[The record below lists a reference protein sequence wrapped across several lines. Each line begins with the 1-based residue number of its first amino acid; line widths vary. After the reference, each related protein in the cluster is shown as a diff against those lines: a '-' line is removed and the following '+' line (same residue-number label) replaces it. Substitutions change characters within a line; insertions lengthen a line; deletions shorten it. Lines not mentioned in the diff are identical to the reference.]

1 MSVAEGDVGV
11 QTLEAEQAIA
21 LRDERK
27 GRLSALF
34 ADPLWVVLFLGLV
47 SVAVGIV
54 GVFLSVTRVRPEIT
68 VLRQIPY
75 VVSVIAFGVLA
86 QVGAIACCGFFAWK
100 AFGQV
105 RTLTSELE
113 EAAAALMWER
123 VASSEADR
131 HHRPA
136 AAAATESVVRP
147 SGAALRNTAG

>member
-1 MSVAEGDVGV
+1 MSVAQHDGAL
-11 QTLEAEQAIA
+11 QTLEAEQAVA
-21 LRDERK
+21 VRDERT

-34 ADPLWVVLFLGLV
+34 ADPLWIVLFLGLV
-47 SVAVGIV
+47 TVAIGVV
-54 GVFLSVTRVRPEIT
+54 GVILSVTRVRPEIA

-86 QVGAIACCGFFAWK
+86 QLGAITCCGFFAWK

-131 HHRPA
+131 HARPA
-136 AAAATESVVRP
+136 AAAASQPAVRP
-147 SGAALRNTAG
+147 STTTLRTTAG